1 MCIIEAMQQESG
13 SALGSGSRRS
23 PRTNS
28 QSLQAKAYRYIQAKI
43 LAGEFS
49 GGEVLSEQALSR
61 EIGVS
66 RTPIREAL
74 GKLTGEGFLEQV
86 RGRGTAVKKPSRVD
100 VMENFELREALEVY
114 AVGKV
119 ARQGLPEAESARLNE
134 LCRQLDAM
142 ADELEERGDRRLTR
156 KEMEQ
161 FLSID
166 LQYHLLILRAA
177 GNRRIVKLVR
187 DARLLIRILAM
198 PHETHDLEQLRRIN
212 ADHRGILDAV
222 LAGDAARS
230 VNLCETHIRRSMQE
244 RLEQHDRWERL
255 SQMRLEDKLMGSF
268 LEIESGEDVEL

>member
-1 MCIIEAMQQESG
+1 MQQESG

-23 PRTNS
+23 PGTS
-28 QSLQAKAYRYIQAKI
+28 PQSLQAKAYQYIQAKI

-49 GGEVLSEQALSR
+49 GGEILSELALSR

-86 RGRGTAVKKPSRVD
+86 RGRGTAVRKPNRVD
-100 VMENFELREALEVY
+100 VVEIFELREALEVY

-119 ARQGLPEAESARLNE
+119 ARQGLPKDENGRLCE
-134 LCRQLDAM
+134 LCQQLEDLA
-142 ADELEERGDRRLTR
+142 EEVAQRGDRRLTR
-156 KEMEQ
+156 KEMVK

-166 LQYHLLILRAA
+166 LQYHLFLLRAA
-177 GNRRIVKLVR
+177 GNRRIVKMVR

-198 PHETHDLEQLRRIN
+198 PHETHDLEQMRRIN
-212 ADHRGILDAV
+212 ADHRAILDAV

-230 VNLCETHIRRSMQE
+230 VSLCETHIRRSMQE
-244 RLEQHDRWERL
+244 RLERHDRWERL
-255 SQMRLEDKLMGSF
+255 SQMQLEDKLLGSF
-268 LEIESGEDVEL
+268 LKMDGGENEE